1 VIYYPLL
8 DRNLEFG
15 TAKLVQLLDKSAG
28 GIVMLHGIHMNCTV
42 CVIVTIKDKTVLQ
55 QINGDVNIVF
65 SAACDSS
72 VSGNGHERLNNAD
85 NCYQVSITWF

>member
-1 VIYYPLL
+1 
-8 DRNLEFG
+8 
-15 TAKLVQLLDKSAG
+15 
-28 GIVMLHGIHMNCTV
+28 
-42 CVIVTIKDKTVLQ
+42 LQ